1 MSSRGM
7 TQAQIE
13 ARRRELERKQE
24 QARRNR
30 VKQQTSVLA
39 QAIERTQRTLAA
51 SGTAAWVQEEI
62 REIMAAVNKA
72 EDTPA
77 TGNIDAAFNE
87 LNVQQAKL
95 SSLSETSNLRQ
106 DALQR
111 EQWMAES
118 AVIGLKLELEARL
131 EDLEHKESRKEVET
145 LIRQTEDLSITV
157 QKRQITG
164 LQQEVAQM
172 RQFALEIHERDMKQ
186 SVDETLRREI
196 ITALMKTMRDLGFAV
211 GKPTIDKVTGG
222 VVMIGTLPSNRT
234 IRFEVD
240 LNGQME
246 FDMNGFLERK
256 CADHLDE
263 VLGILE
269 TNFSIT
275 TGPIQH
281 NWKNPDKISKGSK
294 GFPSGGNTR
303 TMGGGRQ

>member
-7 TQAQIE
+7 TQAQVE
-13 ARRRELERKQE
+13 ARRRELERQQE
-24 QARRNR
+24 ESRRKK
-30 VKQQTSVLA
+30 VKQQTAALA
-39 QAIERTQRTLAA
+39 QSIEQTQRTLAA

-72 EDTPA
+72 KDTPA
-77 TGNIDAAFNE
+77 SGNIDAAFNE
-87 LNVQQAKL
+87 LNMQQAKL
-95 SSLSETSNLRQ
+95 SSLSETSNQRQ

-118 AVIGLKLELEARL
+118 AVIGLKLELETRIEDIERTEAL
-131 EDLEHKESRKEVET
+131 EQLNT
-145 LIRQTEDLSITV
+145 LIRRTKDLSATV
-157 QKRQITG
+157 QKGQING
-164 LQQEVAQM
+164 LQQHIAEL
-172 RQFALEIHERDMKQ
+172 RQSALEIHEKDMKQ
-186 SVDETLRREI
+186 SIDETLRREI
-196 ITALMKTMRDLGFAV
+196 VTSLMKTMRDLGFAV
-211 GKPTIDKVTGG
+211 GTPTIDKDTGG
-222 VVMIGTLPSNRT
+222 VVLIGTLPSNRS
-234 IRFEVD
+234 IRFEVNLD
-240 LNGQME
+240 GQME

-281 NWKNPDKISKGSK
+281 NWKNPYKISKGSK

-303 TMGGGRQ
+303 TMRGGQ

>member
-13 ARRRELERKQE
+13 ARRRELERQQE
-24 QARRNR
+24 ESRRR
-30 VKQQTSVLA
+30 KVKQQTTALA
-39 QAIERTQRTLAA
+39 QAIERTQRTLAE

-62 REIMAAVNKA
+62 TEIMAVVNKA
-72 EDTPA
+72 KDTPA
-77 TGNIDAAFNE
+77 SGDIDAVFNE

-95 SSLSETSNLRQ
+95 SNLSETSSQRQ
-106 DALQR
+106 DASQR

-131 EDLEHKESRKEVET
+131 EDIERIEALDQVNT
-145 LIRQTEDLSITV
+145 LIRRTKDLSTTV
-157 QKRQITG
+157 QKGQITG
-164 LQQEVAQM
+164 LQQQIAEL
-172 RQFALEIHERDMKQ
+172 RQSALEIHEEDMKRA
-186 SVDETLRREI
+186 VDETLRREI
-196 ITALMKTMRDLGFAV
+196 LTALMKTMRDLGFAV
-211 GKPTIDKVTGG
+211 GKPTIDKETGG
-222 VVMIGTLPSNRT
+222 VVMIGQLPSNRS
-234 IRFEVD
+234 IRFEVNLD
-240 LNGQME
+240 GQME

-269 TNFSIT
+269 ANFNIA
-275 TGPIQH
+275 TGPVQH

-303 TMGGGRQ
+303 TMGGGQS

>member
-13 ARRRELERKQE
+13 ARRRELERQQE
-24 QARRNR
+24 ETRRR
-30 VKQQTSVLA
+30 KVKQQTTALA
-39 QAIERTQRTLAA
+39 QAIERTQRTLAE

-62 REIMAAVNKA
+62 TEIMAAVNKA
-72 EDTPA
+72 KDTPA
-77 TGNIDAAFNE
+77 SGNIDAVFNE

-95 SSLSETSNLRQ
+95 ASLSETSNQRQ
-106 DALQR
+106 DAVQR

-131 EDLEHKESRKEVET
+131 EDIEHKEMKKEVET
-145 LIRQTEDLSITV
+145 LIRKTEDLSSTV
-157 QKRQITG
+157 QKGQITG

-172 RQFALEIHERDMKQ
+172 RQSALEIHEQDMKQ
-186 SVDETLRREI
+186 SVDEKLRREI
-196 ITALMKTMRDLGFAV
+196 ITALMKTMRGLGFAV
-211 GKPTIDKVTGG
+211 GKPTIDKETGG
-222 VVMIGTLPSNRT
+222 VVMIGTLPSNRS

-240 LNGQME
+240 LDGQME

-303 TMGGGRQ
+303 TMGGGQQ

>member
-1 MSSRGM
+1 M

-13 ARRRELERKQE
+13 ARRRELERRQE
-24 QARRNR
+24 ESRRR
-30 VKQQTSVLA
+30 KVKQQTTALA
-39 QAIERTQRTLAA
+39 QAIERTQQTLAA
-51 SGTAAWVQEEI
+51 SGNAAWVQEEI

-72 EDTPA
+72 KDTPA
-77 TGNIDAAFNE
+77 SGDIDAVFNE

-95 SSLSETSNLRQ
+95 SGLSETSNQRQ
-106 DALQR
+106 DASQR

-131 EDLEHKESRKEVET
+131 EDIERTDALEQVNT
-145 LIRQTEDLSITV
+145 LIRRTKDLSTTV
-157 QKRQITG
+157 QTGQITG
-164 LQQEVAQM
+164 LQQQIAKL
-172 RQFALEIHERDMKQ
+172 RQSALEVHEQDMKQ
-186 SVDETLRREI
+186 AVDETLRREI

-211 GKPTIDKVTGG
+211 GKPTIDKETGG
-222 VVMIGTLPSNRT
+222 VVMIGTLPSNRS
-234 IRFEVD
+234 IRFEVN
-240 LNGQME
+240 LEGQME

-269 TNFSIT
+269 ANFDIT
-275 TGPIQH
+275 TGPVQH

-303 TMGGGRQ
+303 TMGGGQ

>member
-1 MSSRGM
+1 M

-30 VKQQTSVLA
+30 VKQQISVLA

-131 EDLEHKESRKEVET
+131 EDLEHKDSRKEVET
-145 LIRQTEDLSITV
+145 LIRKTEDLSITV

-294 GFPSGGNTR
+294 GFPNGGNTR

>member
-13 ARRRELERKQE
+13 ARRRELERQQE
-24 QARRNR
+24 ETRRR
-30 VKQQTSVLA
+30 KVKQQTTALA

-72 EDTPA
+72 KDTPA

-95 SSLSETSNLRQ
+95 SSLSETSNQRQ

-131 EDLEHKESRKEVET
+131 EDIEHKEMKKEVET
-145 LIRQTEDLSITV
+145 LIRKTEDLSSTV
-157 QKRQITG
+157 QKGQITG
-164 LQQEVAQM
+164 LQQEVAHM
-172 RQFALEIHERDMKQ
+172 RQSALEIHEQDMKQ

-196 ITALMKTMRDLGFAV
+196 VTALMKTMRDLGFAV
-211 GKPTIDKVTGG
+211 GKPTIDKETGG
-222 VVMIGTLPSNRT
+222 VVMIGTLPSNRS

-303 TMGGGRQ
+303 TMGGGQQ

>member
-7 TQAQIE
+7 TQAQLE
-13 ARRRELERKQE
+13 ARRRELERQQE
-24 QARRNR
+24 ETRRR
-30 VKQQTSVLA
+30 KVKQQTTALA
-39 QAIERTQRTLAA
+39 KAIERTQRTLAA

-72 EDTPA
+72 KDTPA

-95 SSLSETSNLRQ
+95 SSLSETSSQRQ

-131 EDLEHKESRKEVET
+131 EDIEHKEMKKEVET
-145 LIRQTEDLSITV
+145 LIRKTEDLSSTA
-157 QKRQITG
+157 QKGQITG

-172 RQFALEIHERDMKQ
+172 RQSALEIHEQDMKQ
-186 SVDETLRREI
+186 SVDEKLRREI

-211 GKPTIDKVTGG
+211 GKPTIDKETGG
-222 VVMIGTLPSNRT
+222 VVMIGTLPSNRS

-303 TMGGGRQ
+303 TMGGGQQ

>member
-77 TGNIDAAFNE
+77 SGDIDAVFNE

-95 SSLSETSNLRQ
+95 TSLSETSNQRQ
-106 DALQR
+106 DTLQR

-118 AVIGLKLELEARL
+118 SVIGLKLELEARL

-145 LIRQTEDLSITV
+145 LIRKTEDLSVTV
-157 QKRQITG
+157 QKGQITG

-211 GKPTIDKVTGG
+211 GKPTIDKQTGG

>member
-24 QARRNR
+24 ESRRR
-30 VKQQTSVLA
+30 KVKQQTTALA
-39 QAIERTQRTLAA
+39 QAIERTQRTLAE

-62 REIMAAVNKA
+62 TGIMAVVNKA
-72 EDTPA
+72 KDTPA
-77 TGNIDAAFNE
+77 SGDIDAVFNE

-95 SSLSETSNLRQ
+95 SNLSETSSQRQ
-106 DALQR
+106 DASQR

-131 EDLEHKESRKEVET
+131 EDIERTEALDQVNT
-145 LIRQTEDLSITV
+145 LIRRTKDLSTTV
-157 QKRQITG
+157 QKGQITG
-164 LQQEVAQM
+164 LQEQIAKL
-172 RQFALEIHERDMKQ
+172 RQSALQIHEQDMKQ
-186 SVDETLRREI
+186 AVDETLRREI
-196 ITALMKTMRDLGFAV
+196 LTALKKTMQDLGFAV
-211 GKPTIDKVTGG
+211 GKLTIDKETGG
-222 VVMIGTLPSNRT
+222 VVMIGRLPSNRS
-234 IRFEVD
+234 IRFEVNLD
-240 LNGQME
+240 GQME

-269 TNFSIT
+269 ANFNIA
-275 TGPIQH
+275 TGPVQH

-303 TMGGGRQ
+303 TMGGGQS

>member
-24 QARRNR
+24 ESRRR
-30 VKQQTSVLA
+30 KVKQQTTALA
-39 QAIERTQRTLAA
+39 QAIERTQRTLAE

-62 REIMAAVNKA
+62 TEIMAVVNKA
-72 EDTPA
+72 KETPA
-77 TGNIDAAFNE
+77 SGDIDAVFNE

-95 SSLSETSNLRQ
+95 SNLSETSSQRQ
-106 DALQR
+106 DASQR

-131 EDLEHKESRKEVET
+131 EDIERTEALDQVNT
-145 LIRQTEDLSITV
+145 LIRRTKDLSTTV
-157 QKRQITG
+157 QKGQITG
-164 LQQEVAQM
+164 LQQQIAEL
-172 RQFALEIHERDMKQ
+172 RQSALEIHEEDMKRA
-186 SVDETLRREI
+186 VDETLRREI
-196 ITALMKTMRDLGFAV
+196 LTALMKTMRDLGFAV
-211 GKPTIDKVTGG
+211 GKPTIDKETGG
-222 VVMIGTLPSNRT
+222 VVMIGQLPSNRS
-234 IRFEVD
+234 IRFEVNLD
-240 LNGQME
+240 GQME

-256 CADHLDE
+256 CANHLDE

-269 TNFSIT
+269 ANFNIA
-275 TGPIQH
+275 TGPVQH

-303 TMGGGRQ
+303 TMGGGQS

>member
-145 LIRQTEDLSITV
+145 LIRKTEDLSITV

-234 IRFEVD
+234 IRFEID

>member
-24 QARRNR
+24 ESRRR
-30 VKQQTSVLA
+30 KVKQQTTALA
-39 QAIERTQRTLAA
+39 QAIERTQRTLAE

-62 REIMAAVNKA
+62 TEIMAVVNKA
-72 EDTPA
+72 KDTPA
-77 TGNIDAAFNE
+77 SGDIDAVFKE

-95 SSLSETSNLRQ
+95 SSLSETSSQRQ
-106 DALQR
+106 GASQR

-131 EDLEHKESRKEVET
+131 EDIERTEALDQVNT
-145 LIRQTEDLSITV
+145 LIRRTKDLSTIV
-157 QKRQITG
+157 QKGQITG
-164 LQQEVAQM
+164 LQQQITEL
-172 RQFALEIHERDMKQ
+172 RQSALEIHEEDMKRA
-186 SVDETLRREI
+186 VDETLRREI
-196 ITALMKTMRDLGFAV
+196 LTALMKTMRDLGFAV
-211 GKPTIDKVTGG
+211 GKPTIDKETGG
-222 VVMIGTLPSNRT
+222 VVMIGRLPSNRS
-234 IRFEVD
+234 IRFEVNLD
-240 LNGQME
+240 GQME

-269 TNFSIT
+269 ANFNIA
-275 TGPIQH
+275 TGPVQH

-294 GFPSGGNTR
+294 GFPSGGSTR
-303 TMGGGRQ
+303 TMGGGQS

>member
-7 TQAQIE
+7 TQAQVE
-13 ARRRELERKQE
+13 ARRRELERQQE
-24 QARRNR
+24 ESRRKK
-30 VKQQTSVLA
+30 VKQQTTALA
-39 QAIERTQRTLAA
+39 QSIEQTQRTLAA

-62 REIMAAVNKA
+62 REIMDAVNKA
-72 EDTPA
+72 KDTP
-77 TGNIDAAFNE
+77 TSGNIDAAFNE
-87 LNVQQAKL
+87 LNMQQAKL
-95 SSLSETSNLRQ
+95 SSLSETSNQRQ

-118 AVIGLKLELEARL
+118 AVIGLKLELETRIEDIERTEAL
-131 EDLEHKESRKEVET
+131 EQLNT
-145 LIRQTEDLSITV
+145 LIRRTKDLSATI
-157 QKRQITG
+157 QKGQING
-164 LQQEVAQM
+164 LQQHIAEL
-172 RQFALEIHERDMKQ
+172 RQSALEIHEKDMKQ
-186 SVDETLRREI
+186 SIDETLRREI
-196 ITALMKTMRDLGFAV
+196 VTSLMKAMRDLGFAV
-211 GKPTIDKVTGG
+211 GTPTIDKDTGG
-222 VVMIGTLPSNRT
+222 VVLIGTLPSNRT
-234 IRFEVD
+234 IRFEVNLD
-240 LNGQME
+240 GQME

-303 TMGGGRQ
+303 TMRGGQ

>member
-1 MSSRGM
+1 M

-24 QARRNR
+24 ESRRR
-30 VKQQTSVLA
+30 KVKQQTTALA
-39 QAIERTQRTLAA
+39 QAIERTQRTLAE

-62 REIMAAVNKA
+62 TDIMAVVNKA
-72 EDTPA
+72 KDTPA
-77 TGNIDAAFNE
+77 SGDIDAVFNE

-95 SSLSETSNLRQ
+95 SSLSETSSQRQ
-106 DALQR
+106 GASQR

-131 EDLEHKESRKEVET
+131 EDIERTEALDQVNT
-145 LIRQTEDLSITV
+145 LIRRTKDLSTIV
-157 QKRQITG
+157 QKGQITG
-164 LQQEVAQM
+164 LQQQITEL
-172 RQFALEIHERDMKQ
+172 RQSALEIHEEDMKRA
-186 SVDETLRREI
+186 VDETLRREI
-196 ITALMKTMRDLGFAV
+196 LTALMKTMRDLGFAV
-211 GKPTIDKVTGG
+211 GKPTIDKETGG
-222 VVMIGTLPSNRT
+222 VVMIGRLPSNRS
-234 IRFEVD
+234 IRFEVNLD
-240 LNGQME
+240 GQME

-269 TNFSIT
+269 ANFNIA
-275 TGPIQH
+275 TGPVQH

-303 TMGGGRQ
+303 TMGGGQS

>member
-145 LIRQTEDLSITV
+145 LIRKTEDLSITV

>member
-7 TQAQIE
+7 TQAQVE
-13 ARRRELERKQE
+13 ARRRELERQQE
-24 QARRNR
+24 ESRRKK
-30 VKQQTSVLA
+30 VKQQTTALA
-39 QAIERTQRTLAA
+39 QSIEQTQRTLAA

-72 EDTPA
+72 KDTPA
-77 TGNIDAAFNE
+77 SGNIDAAFNE
-87 LNVQQAKL
+87 LNMQQAKL
-95 SSLSETSNLRQ
+95 SSLSETSNQRQ

-118 AVIGLKLELEARL
+118 AVIGLKLELETRIEDIERTEAL
-131 EDLEHKESRKEVET
+131 EQLNT
-145 LIRQTEDLSITV
+145 LIRRTKDLSATV
-157 QKRQITG
+157 QRGQING
-164 LQQEVAQM
+164 LQQHIAEL
-172 RQFALEIHERDMKQ
+172 RQSALEIHEKEMKQ
-186 SVDETLRREI
+186 SIDETLRREI
-196 ITALMKTMRDLGFAV
+196 VTSLMKAMRDLGFAV
-211 GKPTIDKVTGG
+211 GTPTIDKDTGG
-222 VVMIGTLPSNRT
+222 VVLIGTLPSNRT
-234 IRFEVD
+234 IRFEVNLD
-240 LNGQME
+240 GQME

-303 TMGGGRQ
+303 TMRGGQ

>member
-13 ARRRELERKQE
+13 ARRREFERQQE
-24 QARRNR
+24 ESRRMK
-30 VKQQTSVLA
+30 VKQQTNALA
-39 QAIERTQRTLAA
+39 QSIERVQRSLAQ

-62 REIMAAVNKA
+62 REIMAAVNKTK
-72 EDTPA
+72 DIPA
-77 TGNIDAAFNE
+77 SGDIDAAFNE
-87 LNVQQAKL
+87 MNVQQAKL
-95 SSLSETSNLRQ
+95 SSLSETSNQRQ
-106 DALQR
+106 DAVQR

-118 AVIGLKLELEARL
+118 SVIGLKLELEARL
-131 EDLEHKESRKEVET
+131 EDIEHKEMKKEVET
-145 LIRQTEDLSITV
+145 LIRKTEDLSSTV
-157 QKRQITG
+157 QKGQITG
-164 LQQEVAQM
+164 LQQQVAQM
-172 RQFALEIHERDMKQ
+172 RQSALEFHEQDMKQ
-186 SVDETLRREI
+186 SVDEKLRREI

-211 GKPTIDKVTGG
+211 GKPTIDKETGG
-222 VVMIGTLPSNRT
+222 VVMIGTLPSNRS

-303 TMGGGRQ
+303 SMGGGQQ

>member
-7 TQAQIE
+7 TQAQVE
-13 ARRRELERKQE
+13 ARRRELERQQE
-24 QARRNR
+24 ESRRKK
-30 VKQQTSVLA
+30 VKQQTTALA
-39 QAIERTQRTLAA
+39 QSIEQTQRTLAA

-72 EDTPA
+72 KDTPA
-77 TGNIDAAFNE
+77 SGNIDAAFNE
-87 LNVQQAKL
+87 LNMQQAKL
-95 SSLSETSNLRQ
+95 SSLSETSNQRQ

-118 AVIGLKLELEARL
+118 AVIGLKLELETRIEDIERTDAL
-131 EDLEHKESRKEVET
+131 EQLNT
-145 LIRQTEDLSITV
+145 LIRRTKDLSATV
-157 QKRQITG
+157 QKGQING
-164 LQQEVAQM
+164 LQQHIAEL
-172 RQFALEIHERDMKQ
+172 RQSALEIHEKDMKQ
-186 SVDETLRREI
+186 SIDETLRREI
-196 ITALMKTMRDLGFAV
+196 VTSLMKAMRDLGFAV
-211 GKPTIDKVTGG
+211 GTPTIDKDTGG
-222 VVMIGTLPSNRT
+222 VVLIGTLPSNRS
-234 IRFEVD
+234 IRFEVNLD
-240 LNGQME
+240 GQME

-303 TMGGGRQ
+303 TMRGGQ

>member
-1 MSSRGM
+1 
-7 TQAQIE
+7 
-13 ARRRELERKQE
+13 
-24 QARRNR
+24 
-30 VKQQTSVLA
+30 
-39 QAIERTQRTLAA
+39 
-51 SGTAAWVQEEI
+51 
-62 REIMAAVNKA
+62 
-72 EDTPA
+72 
-77 TGNIDAAFNE
+77 
-87 LNVQQAKL
+87 
-95 SSLSETSNLRQ
+95 
-106 DALQR
+106 
-111 EQWMAES
+111 MAES

-145 LIRQTEDLSITV
+145 LIRKTEDLSITV

>member
-77 TGNIDAAFNE
+77 TGNIDAALNE

-145 LIRQTEDLSITV
+145 LIRKTEDLSITV

>member
-145 LIRQTEDLSITV
+145 LIRKTEDLSITV

-211 GKPTIDKVTGG
+211 GNPTIDKVTGG

>member
-24 QARRNR
+24 ESRRR
-30 VKQQTSVLA
+30 KVKQQTTALA
-39 QAIERTQRTLAA
+39 QAIERTQRTLAE

-62 REIMAAVNKA
+62 TEIMAVVNKA
-72 EDTPA
+72 KETPA
-77 TGNIDAAFNE
+77 SGDIDAVFNE

-95 SSLSETSNLRQ
+95 SNLSETSSQRQ
-106 DALQR
+106 DASQR

-131 EDLEHKESRKEVET
+131 EDIERTEALDQVNT
-145 LIRQTEDLSITV
+145 LIRRTKDLSTTV
-157 QKRQITG
+157 QKGQITG
-164 LQQEVAQM
+164 LQQQIAEL
-172 RQFALEIHERDMKQ
+172 RQSALEIHEEDMKRA
-186 SVDETLRREI
+186 VDETLRREI
-196 ITALMKTMRDLGFAV
+196 LTALMKTMRDLGFAV
-211 GKPTIDKVTGG
+211 GKPTIDKETGG
-222 VVMIGTLPSNRT
+222 VVMIGQLPSNRS
-234 IRFEVD
+234 IRFEVNLD
-240 LNGQME
+240 GQME

-269 TNFSIT
+269 ANFNIA
-275 TGPIQH
+275 TGPVQH

-303 TMGGGRQ
+303 TMGGGQS

>member
-24 QARRNR
+24 ESRRR
-30 VKQQTSVLA
+30 KVKQQTTALA
-39 QAIERTQRTLAA
+39 QAIERTQRTLAE

-62 REIMAAVNKA
+62 TEIMAVVNKA
-72 EDTPA
+72 KDTPA
-77 TGNIDAAFNE
+77 SGDIDAVFNE
-87 LNVQQAKL
+87 LNMQQAKL
-95 SSLSETSNLRQ
+95 SNLSETSSQRQ
-106 DALQR
+106 DASQR

-131 EDLEHKESRKEVET
+131 EDIERTEALDQVNT
-145 LIRQTEDLSITV
+145 LIRRTKDLSTTV
-157 QKRQITG
+157 QKGQITG
-164 LQQEVAQM
+164 LQQQIAEL
-172 RQFALEIHERDMKQ
+172 RQSALEIHEEDMKRA
-186 SVDETLRREI
+186 VDETLRREI
-196 ITALMKTMRDLGFAV
+196 LTALKKTMQDLGFVV
-211 GKPTIDKVTGG
+211 GKLTIDKETGG
-222 VVMIGTLPSNRT
+222 VVMIGRLPSNRS
-234 IRFEVD
+234 IRFEVNLD
-240 LNGQME
+240 GQME

-269 TNFSIT
+269 ANFNIA
-275 TGPIQH
+275 TGPVQH

-303 TMGGGRQ
+303 TMGGGQS

>member
-1 MSSRGM
+1 M

-24 QARRNR
+24 ESRRR
-30 VKQQTSVLA
+30 KVKQQTTALA
-39 QAIERTQRTLAA
+39 QAIERTQRTLAE

-62 REIMAAVNKA
+62 TEIMAVVNKA
-72 EDTPA
+72 KDTPA
-77 TGNIDAAFNE
+77 SGDIDAVFNE

-95 SSLSETSNLRQ
+95 SSLSETSSQRQ
-106 DALQR
+106 GASQR

-131 EDLEHKESRKEVET
+131 EDIERTEALDQVNT
-145 LIRQTEDLSITV
+145 LIRRTKDLSTIV
-157 QKRQITG
+157 QKGQITG
-164 LQQEVAQM
+164 LQQQITEL
-172 RQFALEIHERDMKQ
+172 RQSALEIHEEDMKRA
-186 SVDETLRREI
+186 VDETLRREI
-196 ITALMKTMRDLGFAV
+196 LTALMKTMRDLGFAV
-211 GKPTIDKVTGG
+211 GKPTIDKETGG
-222 VVMIGTLPSNRT
+222 VVMIGRLPSNRS
-234 IRFEVD
+234 IRFEVNLD
-240 LNGQME
+240 GQME

-269 TNFSIT
+269 ANFNIA
-275 TGPIQH
+275 TGPVQH

-303 TMGGGRQ
+303 TMGGGQS